1 MKLETVYGST
11 LLEDGPEGMAKLI
24 GEKFWCRSSCELR
37 EEDPGKVWSVWS
49 HQGTRRAGI
58 VVVRKGRR
66 LQFGKAAP

>member
-1 MKLETVYGST
+1 MKLEIVFGST
-11 LLEDGPEGMAKLI
+11 PFEDGPDRMAKFI
-24 GEKFWCRSSCELR
+24 GEKFWCGSSCELR

-66 LQFGKAAP
+66 LQFGKVAS